1 MSTLESGNASSIEKF
16 EKTTLY
22 ETVQQSE
29 MINPLEPRD
38 AFSGGR
44 TEAFT
49 LFQKDQD
56 ISYVDVTSLYSY
68 INKTGKIPIGHPE
81 IVSEGFTD
89 IQQYEGLIKCKI
101 LPPRGLYIP
110 VLPVK
115 MNNKLLFTLCR
126 TCSENQQQKPC
137 QHNDEERSLT
147 GTWVT
152 DELKKALEKGYVVQ
166 RIYDETEQYDPK
178 TKTGGLF
185 TDYVNTFLKMKQEA
199 SGWPEWCQ
207 SENDKWRY
215 IRDYHV
221 KEGILLYYNNIKNNP
236 GLRALAKLMLNSFWG
251 KFGQR
256 SNMPQIK
263 YISEPAEYFDM
274 LTSDQILVMGINFV
288 RDEMAEMR
296 YQYKEEFVEES
307 GRTNVVIA
315 AYTTAQARLKL

>member
-1 MSTLESGNASSIEKF
+1 
-16 EKTTLY
+16 
-22 ETVQQSE
+22 
-29 MINPLEPRD
+29 
-38 AFSGGR
+38 
-44 TEAFT
+44 
-49 LFQKDQD
+49 LFQQDQD

-81 IVSEGFTD
+81 IVTEGFTD

-110 VLPVK
+110 ILPVK
-115 MNNKLLFTLCR
+115 MNNKLLFT
-126 TCSENQQQKPC
+126 PC

-152 DELKKALEKGYVVQ
+152 DDLKKAFEKGYVVQ
-166 RIYDETEQYDPK
+166 RIYEVWHFDETEQYDPK

-185 TDYVNTFLKMKQEA
+185 IYYVNTFLKMKQEA
-199 SGWPEWCQ
+199 SDWPEWCQ
-207 SENDKWRY
+207 NENNRWRY
-215 IRDYHV
+215 IRDYHE
-221 KEGILLYYNNIKNNP
+221 KEGILLAYNDIKKNP

-256 SNMPQIK
+256 SNMPRIK

-288 RDEMAEMR
+288 SEEIVEMR
-296 YQYKEEFVEES
+296 YQYKE
-307 GRTNVVIA
+307 
-315 AYTTAQARLKL
+315 

>member
-1 MSTLESGNASSIEKF
+1 M
-16 EKTTLY
+16 
-22 ETVQQSE
+22 
-29 MINPLEPRD
+29 EPRD
-38 AFSGGR
+38 ALYGGR

-49 LFQKDQD
+49 LFQKDQN
-56 ISYVDVTSLYSY
+56 ISYVDVTSLYPY

-81 IVSEGFTD
+81 IVTEGFTD

-166 RIYDETEQYDPK
+166 RIYEVWHFDETEQYDPK

-215 IRDYHV
+215 IRDYHE
-221 KEGILLYYNNIKNNP
+221 KEGILMDYNNIKKNP

-256 SNMPQIK
+256 SNMPRIK
-263 YISEPAEYFDM
+263 YISQPVEYFDM
-274 LTSDQILVMGINFV
+274 LTSDQILVMGIKFV
-288 RDEMAEMR
+288 SDEMVEMR
-296 YQYKEEFVEES
+296 YQCKEGFVEES
-307 GRTNVVIA
+307 GKTN
-315 AYTTAQARLKL
+315 